1 MFLVAITYITLSYIT
16 LYLNGSTRH
25 SYLTRYN
32 ITYPSVIES
41 KHYVHFKRL
50 LKQLYCFER
59 CLATNKNKICKK
71 ENETIK
77 KLKNFWFPSLIDI
90 QMSFAVCLGDI
101 MHD

>member
-1 MFLVAITYITLSYIT
+1 MELQFLQFRWSPSLVSYAT
-16 LYLNGSTRH
+16 NGAQPS
-25 SYLTRYN
+25 
-32 ITYPSVIES
+32 ITYPSVIKS

-71 ENETIK
+71 ENETITNF
-77 KLKNFWFPSLIDI
+77 KNFWFPSLIDI